1 MSDISL
7 DFGPFGWAFII
18 LIIGA
23 PGLLIGAALG
33 AISWRRH
40 RLYGALIGAV
50 VGLVLWDAGFVF
62 WKASPWG

>member
-1 MSDISL
+1 MSDISI
-7 DFGPFGWAFII
+7 DFGPFGWAAVI

-23 PGLLIGAALG
+23 PGLLLGAAIGAV
-33 AISWRRH
+33 SWRRH